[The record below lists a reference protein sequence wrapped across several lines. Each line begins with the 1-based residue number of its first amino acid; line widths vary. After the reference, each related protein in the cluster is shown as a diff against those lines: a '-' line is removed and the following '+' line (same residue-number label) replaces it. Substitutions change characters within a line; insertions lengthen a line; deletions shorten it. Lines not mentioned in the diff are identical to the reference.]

1 MKKILSLVLLLCVV
15 SAFAAP
21 PKYVFL
27 FIGDGMS
34 FPQRLVTE
42 EYMKTVLGKQPIF
55 NHFPVNAAT
64 RTSCADKFVTD
75 SAASGTAI
83 ACGEKTNYMSIG
95 VGVDGV
101 TPLESVAYVA
111 KKRGMKVGIMTSVTI
126 NHATPSAFY
135 AHRKSRGMLYEIG
148 LDMLD
153 SGFDY
158 FAGGGMPKHN
168 DEKSPLYKGDIFEL
182 APKAGY
188 FTKCIQTMEELA
200 EVKPGIGKV
209 WLYGSLESNLTR
221 ELDAVTAGVR
231 LQDYLKKGIELL
243 DNPNGFFIMCE
254 GGAIDWG
261 GHDNDAGYV
270 VHEGI
275 ALNECV
281 QIAYDFAQKHPEDTL
296 IVVTGDHETGGL
308 NAGFANTGIKVHVE
322 RLQQQKVTGVQ
333 LTALLNQK
341 KNENANLTFEDVKP
355 ILTQNFGLK
364 FSGADDDPMVLSAVE
379 AAALK
384 NAFDAQFVNPKGKR
398 GDKAFALLVLGTFN
412 KRVGLTY
419 TTGSHS
425 AMPVVTSAWG
435 NGAEIFADIKPQAN
449 VEKNP
454 RTLTDK
460 LTMTGAYENS
470 DVALKIKSLLR

>member
-1 MKKILSLVLLLCVV
+1 MKKTLSLFVLMMALC
-15 SAFAAP
+15 AFAAK

-42 EYMKTVLGKQPIF
+42 EYMTTVLGQQPIF
-55 NHFPVNAAT
+55 NHFPANAAT
-64 RTSCADKFVTD
+64 RTSCANKFVTD

-111 KKRGMKVGIMTSVTI
+111 KKQGMKVGIITSVTI
-126 NHATPSAFY
+126 NHATPASFY
-135 AHRKSRGMLYEIG
+135 AHRKNRGMLYEIG
-148 LDMLD
+148 LDMID

-158 FAGGGMPKHN
+158 FAGGGMPKAN
-168 DEKSPLYKGDIFEL
+168 DTKSPLYKGDIFEL

-188 FTKCIQTMEELA
+188 LTRQVNTVADMADL
-200 EVKPGIGKV
+200 KPGCGKV
-209 WLYGSLESNLTR
+209 WLYSSRDNNLTR
-221 ELDAVTAGVR
+221 ELDMVQAGIR
-231 LQDYLKKGIELL
+231 LQDLVTKGIELL
-243 DNPNGFFIMCE
+243 DNPNGFFMMCE

-275 ALNECV
+275 ALNASV
-281 QIAYDFAQKHPEDTL
+281 KLAYEFAQKHPNETL

-322 RLQQQKVTGVQ
+322 RLKLQKSTGVQ
-333 LTALLNQK
+333 LTAKLNEMK
-341 KNENANLTFEDVKP
+341 KANDKLSFDDVKP
-355 ILTQNFGLK
+355 VLTSDFGLK
-364 FSGADDDPMVLSAVE
+364 FDGSDDPMALSAVE
-379 AAALK
+379 TAALK
-384 NAFDAQFVNPKGKR
+384 NAFDAQFVAPNGKR
-398 GDKAFALLVLGTFN
+398 GDKEFALLVLGTFN

-425 AMPVVTSAWG
+425 AMPVVTSAYG
-435 NGAEIFADIKPQAN
+435 VGAGIFADLKPAAGAAD
-449 VEKNP
+449 KNLVG
-454 RTLTDK
+454 LTDK
-460 LTMTGAYENS
+460 LTVTGIYENS
-470 DVALKIKSLLR
+470 DVSRKIKSLLK